1 MNTSHMK
8 SLTDGV
14 WRWVQ
19 FGFLMLMCNKPLNS
33 VPLWPYLSPKRRSCV
48 SFSSIEFIKW
58 PTHLRTQ
65 LGDASRISTTQMWVV
80 GIYAQSMHQT
90 TADTWRIS
98 VSTNDAYCTI
108 SFGCRCGNTYMEL
121 LPCSSSFFYVFLVK
135 RFSLLRFLYS
145 RGYLNHQKL
154 QGGNLLKCA
163 EAIFT
168 HEIYAGESPP

>member
-1 MNTSHMK
+1 
-8 SLTDGV
+8 
-14 WRWVQ
+14 
-19 FGFLMLMCNKPLNS
+19 
-33 VPLWPYLSPKRRSCV
+33 
-48 SFSSIEFIKW
+48 
-58 PTHLRTQ
+58 
-65 LGDASRISTTQMWVV
+65 
-80 GIYAQSMHQT
+80 MHQT

-108 SFGCRCGNTYMEL
+108 SFGCRCDEEHLHGIASVQL
-121 LPCSSSFFYVFLVK
+121 IVFLVK